1 MKDRILE
8 LAKEHG
14 GFWTEELEAFYKA
27 AHADGQRAM
36 RERAANVCD
45 NWRRTDNAQEAI
57 LKLRI
62 E

>member
-36 RERAANVCD
+36 RERAAKALPMHID
-45 NWRRTDNAQEAI
+45 NSAI
-57 LKLRI
+57 RNLEI
-62 E
+62 AE

>member
-36 RERAANVCD
+36 RERASKALPMHID
-45 NWRRTDNAQEAI
+45 NSAI
-57 LKLRI
+57 RNLEI
-62 E
+62 TE